1 MDPES
6 QKLLEETLTLEQ
18 ENNKM
23 LRSMKRSMLWGRVMT
38 VIYWL
43 LIIGIS
49 VGAFYFLQ
57 PYVNQVIK
65 TYGGFSNFVRNLG
78 K

>member
-1 MDPES
+1 MPPEE
-6 QKLLEETLTLEQ
+6 KELLEKSVVLAED
-18 ENNKM
+18 NNKI
-23 LRSMKRSMLWGRVMT
+23 LRSMRNSMRWGRIMT
-38 VIYWL
+38 VVYWI

-57 PYVNQVIK
+57 PYVDQVIK
-65 TYGGFSNFVRNLG
+65 TYGSFSNFIRNLG

>member
-6 QKLLEETLTLEQ
+6 KKLLEETLTLEQ

-23 LRSMKRSMLWGRVMT
+23 LRSMRNSMRWARIMT

-57 PYVNQVIK
+57 PYVDQVVK
-65 TYGGFSNFVRNLG
+65 TYGSFSNFVRNFG
-78 K
+78 R

>member
-1 MDPES
+1 MPPEE
-6 QKLLEETLTLEQ
+6 KELLEKSVSLAED
-18 ENNKM
+18 NNKI
-23 LRSMKRSMLWGRVMT
+23 LRSMRNSMRWGRIMT
-38 VIYWL
+38 VVYWI

-57 PYVNQVIK
+57 PYIDQVVK
-65 TYGGFSNFVRNLG
+65 TYGSFSNLIRNLG

>member
-1 MDPES
+1 MPPEE
-6 QKLLEETLTLEQ
+6 KELLEKSVVLAED
-18 ENNKM
+18 NNKI
-23 LRSMKRSMLWGRVMT
+23 LRSMRNSMRWGRIMT
-38 VIYWL
+38 VVYWI

-57 PYVNQVIK
+57 PYVDQVIK
-65 TYGGFSNFVRNLG
+65 TYGSFSNFVRNLG

>member
-1 MDPES
+1 MPPEE
-6 QKLLEETLTLEQ
+6 KELLEKSVVLAED
-18 ENNKM
+18 NNKI
-23 LRSMKRSMLWGRVMT
+23 LRSMRNSMRWGRIMT

-57 PYVNQVIK
+57 PYVDQVMK
-65 TYGGFSNFVRNLG
+65 TYGSFSNAIKNLG